1 MPNTT
6 LDERIEIAAN
16 EAKRFLR
23 RVRERAAALE
33 GDTNH
38 NGIGPANAAIKRA
51 SMDLSRALA
60 DLRKGNTYV

>member
-6 LDERIEIAAN
+6 LDERIDIATN

-23 RVRERAAALE
+23 RVREHRETTESGECYPTGSTVAAV
-33 GDTNH
+33 
-38 NGIGPANAAIKRA
+38 KRA

-60 DLRKGNTYV
+60 DLRKGNS